1 MMRRMKM
8 DKNRAEELSCLCA
21 VITNLSDELQ
31 AQYPISPEV
40 VSKEILDAFI
50 QGDANF
56 EVEMKAVVFEK
67 SEKLKLLDVERFR
80 EVVNTHA
87 RSADA
92 RLMDMGMNVG
102 NDTIEFTAAGLEEK
116 ALTLDL
122 QKLLLDVKVYKNY
135 KTKVKDREANEY
147 NTRLNWANERQ
158 KAARAFAE
166 QFIKAVFEFCVCS
179 GERKKDDQPVTRYVK
194 FVKAFEEKL
203 GNNATTAI
211 PSSTRSVHSMHST
224 G

>member
-1 MMRRMKM
+1 M
-8 DKNRAEELSCLCA
+8 
-21 VITNLSDELQ
+21 
-31 AQYPISPEV
+31 
-40 VSKEILDAFI
+40 
-50 QGDANF
+50 
-56 EVEMKAVVFEK
+56 
-67 SEKLKLLDVERFR
+67 KLLDVERFR

-135 KTKVKDREANEY
+135 KMKVKDREANEY
-147 NTRLNWANERQ
+147 HTRLDWANERQ

-166 QFIKAVFEFCVCS
+166 QLIKAVFEFCDCN
-179 GERKKDDQPVTRYVK
+179 GERKKDDQPVMRYVK